1 MRRIDSDLNCSALPR
16 YMTFINYRKWDL
28 VGGRGGPAEQ
38 LVDSG
43 TLFVHV
49 TLRWM
54 KVNFTMRIDRC
65 ENRFSRTAFFFFL
78 FKKIARQITLPPQ
91 RGTRHSYLLREG
103 EGIRATFALNYTTRI
118 SFLPRNPR
126 SPLFLYIFKRKT
138 QQHENERKIPSSA
151 SSFFRDIAYARKT
164 NERTNEKEKGGK
176 NRASRNPCT
185 LSPPCFSD
193 FWKCTLYPLHSNLLS
208 DNPISPILEIPRAFD
223 STKNLRVSFSYPT
236 STTFALLS
244 SSFPRYVSR
253 SQDVRAAFYRSAR
266 ERADICSSAVR
277 GRNVGN

>member
-126 SPLFLYIFKRKT
+126 SL
-138 QQHENERKIPSSA
+138 
-151 SSFFRDIAYARKT
+151 SFFTFSKEKPNNTKTNGKFLPPPLLSFAISLTREKRT

-176 NRASRNPCT
+176 NRASRNSCT

-223 STKNLRVSFSYPT
+223 STKNLRVSYPT

>member
-164 NERTNEKEKGGK
+164 KERTNERKRKGNEKIGHRGILA
-176 NRASRNPCT
+176 RSLLPVSPIFGSALSTPCT
-185 LSPPCFSD
+185 LICFQ
-193 FWKCTLYPLHSNLLS
+193 
-208 DNPISPILEIPRAFD
+208 IIR
-223 STKNLRVSFSYPT
+223 
-236 STTFALLS
+236 
-244 SSFPRYVSR
+244 SR
-253 SQDVRAAFYRSAR
+253 RF
-266 ERADICSSAVR
+266 
-277 GRNVGN
+277 

>member
-126 SPLFLYIFKRKT
+126 SL
-138 QQHENERKIPSSA
+138 
-151 SSFFRDIAYARKT
+151 SFFTFSKEKPNNTKTNGKFLPPPLLSFAISLTREKRT
-164 NERTNEKEKGGK
+164 NERTKKKREEKIGHRGILA
-176 NRASRNPCT
+176 RSLLPV
-185 LSPPCFSD
+185 SPIFGSA
-193 FWKCTLYPLHSNLLS
+193 PLHSNLLS

>member
-103 EGIRATFALNYTTRI
+103 EGICATFALNYTTRI

-126 SPLFLYIFKRKT
+126 SL
-138 QQHENERKIPSSA
+138 
-151 SSFFRDIAYARKT
+151 SFFTFSKEKPNNTNGKFLPPPLLSFAISLTREKRT
-164 NERTNEKEKGGK
+164 NERTKKKREEKIGHRGILA
-176 NRASRNPCT
+176 RSLLPVSPIFGSALSTPCT
-185 LSPPCFSD
+185 LICFQ
-193 FWKCTLYPLHSNLLS
+193 
-208 DNPISPILEIPRAFD
+208 II
-223 STKNLRVSFSYPT
+223 
-236 STTFALLS
+236 
-244 SSFPRYVSR
+244 R
-253 SQDVRAAFYRSAR
+253 S
-266 ERADICSSAVR
+266 
-277 GRNVGN
+277 GRF

>member
-91 RGTRHSYLLREG
+91 RGTRHSYLTGGRG
-103 EGIRATFALNYTTRI
+103 DTRYVRVKLHHPY
-118 SFLPRNPR
+118 F
-126 SPLFLYIFKRKT
+126 
-138 QQHENERKIPSSA
+138 
-151 SSFFRDIAYARKT
+151 
-164 NERTNEKEKGGK
+164 
-176 NRASRNPCT
+176 
-185 LSPPCFSD
+185 LSPS
-193 FWKCTLYPLHSNLLS
+193 
-208 DNPISPILEIPRAFD
+208 
-223 STKNLRVSFSYPT
+223 
-236 STTFALLS
+236 
-244 SSFPRYVSR
+244 
-253 SQDVRAAFYRSAR
+253 
-266 ERADICSSAVR
+266 
-277 GRNVGN
+277 